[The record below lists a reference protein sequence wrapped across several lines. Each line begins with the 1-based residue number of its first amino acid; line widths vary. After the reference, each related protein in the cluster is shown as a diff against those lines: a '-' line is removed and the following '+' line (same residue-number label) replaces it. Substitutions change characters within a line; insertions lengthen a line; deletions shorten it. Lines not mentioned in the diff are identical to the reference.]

1 MAKNADTYIAENR
14 SNIRSTQANFIEVT
28 DRGASRDLS
37 FPRNSIE
44 VTVEVEVYKR
54 SLNSSLI
61 SGHPD
66 GDTRGSG
73 HGEAGDVR
81 GEWTLVEDTE
91 ASATWT
97 KDGRNAVRDALDGQ
111 AGAIR
116 ETVLGHGTR
125 EAATTDADLQDRQAT
140 VYATGTK
147 DDRNTTRGHGI
158 FLFQDHNEAGTEFG
172 LLDADGRLL
181 CRVTVDDIAPTNDE
195 EVRAELVLTFDGY
208 GVGESVVTDEGERTV
223 ADAIRLDSVTVGLLE
238 MAWGTGSTTF
248 SKSDTALTSEEIRKN
263 VQRNLDLETIRTK
276 GKLFESEPSTQP
288 VDLAEVAVFDN
299 NGNMAWA
306 TTFDPEEKDDSAP
319 LTTTVGF
326 RIR

>member
-1 MAKNADTYIAENR
+1 MTKNADSYIAENR

-44 VTVEVEVYKR
+44 VTVEVKIYKR

-66 GDTRGSG
+66 GSSYGSG

-81 GEWTLVEDTE
+81 GEWTLARDTE

-116 ETVLGHGTR
+116 DAVLGHGTR
-125 EAATTDADLQDRQAT
+125 DASTSDVDLQDRQAT
-140 VYATGTK
+140 AYAFGTK

-158 FLFQDHNEAGTEFG
+158 FLFQAHNEAATEFG
-172 LLDADGRLL
+172 LLDRDGRLL
-181 CRVTVDDIAPTNDE
+181 CRVTVDDVAPTKDE
-195 EVRAELVLTFDGY
+195 EVRAEVLLTFEGY
-208 GVGESVVTDEGERTV
+208 GTGESVVTNEGEGTM

-238 MAWGTGSTTF
+238 MAWGTGTDSF
-248 SKSDTALTSEEIRKN
+248 SKSDIALTSEEVRKN
-263 VQRNLDLETIRTK
+263 LVRELDLETIRTR
-276 GKLFESEPSTQP
+276 GKLFQSEPATQP
-288 VDLAEVAVFDN
+288 VDLGEVAVFDN
-299 NGNMAWA
+299 SGNMVWA
-306 TTFDPEEKDDSAP
+306 TAFNAEEKDDSAP